1 MSLRNAGE
9 NYENYGSIAETRPL
23 LDNDAVESSASLGQ
37 VFDEGTGAEGKG
49 QDRRQIGQVS
59 AVFIIFN
66 RIIGTGVF
74 STPSTILTHSGSVG
88 MTMWLIGA
96 AISAAG
102 TQVYITWG
110 TAFPKNGGEKNYL
123 EYLFRKP
130 KYLITS
136 MYASNGVLLA
146 WTAGNSLVFGE
157 YMLKALNREPTRW
170 ALRFVALACIT
181 FAMLLHG
188 TALNW
193 GLRLQNFLGIFKLV
207 VLFIVVGT
215 GFVALSGHLHVEPPP
230 RNFERVFEG
239 TKLDASSLCVC
250 LYNVLW
256 SYVGFS
262 NVNYALSEVKNPK
275 RTIRIAGP
283 LAIGIVTVLYMLANI
298 AYLAGASKEEI
309 VGSGRLVAALLFRNV
324 YGPQAERVLSVFV
337 AMSALGNVLAVIFAQ
352 GRVNQELGREGILP
366 FSKFWA
372 SNRPFNAPL
381 AGLWLHW
388 IICVITMF
396 ALPPGDA
403 YNFVINTI
411 SYPLSIINAL
421 ISFGVIYLSR
431 QPKSTHSPWPRV
443 GPYAQFAALT
453 FGLANVFLFVAPFVP
468 PPPSGRPYEVLP
480 YWTHAAG
487 GWAVFGL
494 GFVYWAV
501 WAVVM
506 PWWGRYGLV
515 RVEQREADGLVGYLL
530 PEMAQYDHLPSI
542 PLNSKRGDH
551 NQIRTSQGRR
561 ALPIPSIT
569 QKAQT

>member
-1 MSLRNAGE
+1 MSLRAAGE
-9 NYENYGSIAETRPL
+9 SYDSYGSIVERRPL
-23 LDNDAVESSASLGQ
+23 LATKNSDDLAEPTTAPDEDTNA
-37 VFDEGTGAEGKG
+37 EGTL
-49 QDRRQIGQVS
+49 QRRQIGLVS

-66 RIIGTGVF
+66 RIIGTGQR
-74 STPSTILTHSGSVG
+74 ILKTDQPRR
-88 MTMWLIGA
+88 TMWLIGA
-96 AISAAG
+96 IISAAG

-110 TAFPKNGGEKNYL
+110 TAFPWNGGEKNYL
-123 EYLFRKP
+123 EYLFPKP
-130 KYLITS
+130 SYLITS

-157 YMLKALNREPTRW
+157 YMLKALNLEPTRW
-170 ALRFVALACIT
+170 GLRFVALACIT

-193 GLRLQNFLGIFKLV
+193 GLRLQNFLGIFKLL

-352 GRVNQELGREGILP
+352 GRVNQELGREGIIP

-381 AGLWLHW
+381 TGLWLHW
-388 IICVITMF
+388 LVCVITMF
-396 ALPPGDA
+396 ALHPGDA

-411 SYPLSIINAL
+411 SYPLSVINAV

-431 QPKSTHSPWPRV
+431 RSTPSQWPRV
-443 GPYAQFAALT
+443 GPYAQLAALS

-468 PPPSGRPYEVLP
+468 PPPGGHPYEVLP
-480 YWTHAAG
+480 YWTHAVG
-487 GWAVFGL
+487 GWAIFGL
-494 GFVYWAV
+494 GFAYWFV
-501 WAVVM
+501 WAM
-506 PWWGRYGLV
+506 LLPWWGRYRLV
-515 RVEQREADGLVGYLL
+515 RMEVKGSDGLVG
-530 PEMAQYDHLPSI
+530 HSF
-542 PLNSKRGDH
+542 SR
-551 NQIRTSQGRR
+551 
-561 ALPIPSIT
+561 IPS
-569 QKAQT
+569 